1 MTSFS
6 QALSAAQALDRA
18 DSLAGRRALFS
29 LPEGCLYLVGHS
41 LGPPPA
47 SALERIASAQKA
59 WQRDLVRS
67 WNSAGW
73 IDLAERAG
81 ARIAP
86 LIGVDADEVIIADSV
101 SVNLFKL
108 AAAALPLA
116 RRKLIMVEEDEFPTD
131 QYIAEEMAR
140 QLGSAFQR
148 LAAGSAFDALKQ
160 GGILI
165 RSVVNYRSSEVT
177 DIKAFEEE
185 AEKHG
190 TLIVWDLSHATGVM
204 ALSLRSSGAR
214 LAAGCTYKYLN
225 GGPGAPAFVY
235 VEHNLASRLASPLPG
250 WMGHDSPFSFTPDY
264 TPRAGTARFASGTPP
279 ILSLA
284 ALDGALD
291 AFEGV
296 SPAALCAKARS
307 LGDIVIAEADAAGL
321 EVMSPRV
328 QAQRGGHV
336 SVRIKEG
343 YPVVQALAANGIM
356 ADFRAPDTVRLGLS
370 PLFLSH
376 EDIARAMA
384 QLHDILQSGSWD
396 RPEFHARAKVT

>member
-6 QALSAAQALDRA
+6 QALSSAQALDRA
-18 DSLAGRRALFS
+18 DSLADRRTLFS

-41 LGPPPA
+41 LGPPPI
-47 SALERIASAQKA
+47 SAMERIAAAQKA
-59 WQRDLVRS
+59 WQEHLVRS

-73 IDLAERAG
+73 IDLAERVG
-81 ARIAP
+81 GRIAP
-86 LIGVDADEVIIADSV
+86 LIGVDTDEVIIADSV

-108 AAAALPLA
+108 STTALPLA

-140 QLGSAFQR
+140 QLGSEFER
-148 LAAGSAFDALKQ
+148 LAAGSAFDALKL
-160 GGILI
+160 GGVLI
-165 RSVVNYRSSEVT
+165 RSAVNYRSSEVA
-177 DIKAFEEE
+177 DIKAFEAE
-185 AEKHG
+185 ADKHG

-204 ALSLRSSGAR
+204 DLSLKSSGAR

-235 VEHNLASRLASPLPG
+235 VERSLASRLASPLPG
-250 WMGHDSPFSFTPDY
+250 WMGHDSPFSFSPHY
-264 TPRAGTARFASGTPP
+264 KPRTGTARFASGTPP

-291 AFEGV
+291 AFEDMP
-296 SPAALCAKARS
+296 PAALCAKARS
-307 LGDIVIAEADAAGL
+307 LGGIVIAQAEAAGL
-321 EVMSPRV
+321 EVMSPR
-328 QAQRGGHV
+328 ASARRGGHV
-336 SVRIKEG
+336 SIRIKEG
-343 YPVVQALAANGIM
+343 YPVVQAMAAKGIM

-376 EDIARAMA
+376 EDVARAMA
-384 QLHDILQSGSWD
+384 HLGEILQSRSWD
-396 RPEFHARAKVT
+396 RPEYHARARVT

>member
-18 DSLAGRRALFS
+18 DSLVGRRALFS

-47 SALERIASAQKA
+47 SALERIAAAQKA
-59 WQRDLVRS
+59 WQRDIVRS

-204 ALSLRSSGAR
+204 DLSLRSSGAR

-225 GGPGAPAFVY
+225 GGPGAPAFIY
-235 VEHNLASRLASPLPG
+235 VERNLASRLASPLPG

-321 EVMSPRV
+321 EVMSPRA
-328 QAQRGGHV
+328 QDQRGGHV
-336 SVRIKEG
+336 SIRIKEG

-376 EDIARAMA
+376 EDVARAMA

>member
-18 DSLAGRRALFS
+18 DSLVGRRALFS

-47 SALERIASAQKA
+47 SALERIAAAQKA
-59 WQRDLVRS
+59 WQRELVRS

-185 AEKHG
+185 AKKHG

-204 ALSLRSSGAR
+204 DLSLRSSGAR

-235 VEHNLASRLASPLPG
+235 VERNLASRLASPLPG

-307 LGDIVIAEADAAGL
+307 LGDIVIAEADAASL
-321 EVMSPRV
+321 EVMSPRA
-328 QAQRGGHV
+328 QDQRGGHV
-336 SVRIKEG
+336 SIRTKEG

-376 EDIARAMA
+376 EDVARAMA

>member
-18 DSLAGRRALFS
+18 DSLVGRRALFS

-41 LGPPPA
+41 LGPPPT
-47 SALERIASAQKA
+47 SALERIAAAQKA
-59 WQRDLVRS
+59 WQRELVRS

-73 IDLAERAG
+73 IDLAERTG

-140 QLGSAFQR
+140 QLGSPFQR

-204 ALSLRSSGAR
+204 DLSLRSSGAR

-279 ILSLA
+279 ILSVA

-321 EVMSPRV
+321 EVMSPRA
-328 QAQRGGHV
+328 QDQRGGHV
-336 SVRIKEG
+336 SIRIKEG

-376 EDIARAMA
+376 EDVARAMA

-396 RPEFHARAKVT
+396 RPEFHARSKVT

>member
-18 DSLAGRRALFS
+18 DSLVGRRALFS

-47 SALERIASAQKA
+47 SALERIAAAQKA
-59 WQRDLVRS
+59 WQRELVRS

-148 LAAGSAFDALKQ
+148 LEAGSAFGALKQ

-165 RSVVNYRSSEVT
+165 RSAVNYRSSEVT
-177 DIKAFEEE
+177 DINAFEEE

-204 ALSLRSSGAR
+204 DLSLRASGTR

-328 QAQRGGHV
+328 QPQRGGHV

-376 EDIARAMA
+376 EDVARAMA

-396 RPEFHARAKVT
+396 RPEFHARSKVT

>member
-6 QALSAAQALDRA
+6 QALSSAQALDRA
-18 DSLAGRRALFS
+18 DTLAGRRALFS

-41 LGPPPA
+41 LGPPPT
-47 SALERIASAQKA
+47 SALERIAAAQKA

-148 LAAGSAFDALKQ
+148 LAAGSAFDTLKQ

-204 ALSLRSSGAR
+204 DLSLRSSGAR

-235 VEHNLASRLASPLPG
+235 VEHNLASRLTSPLPG

-284 ALDGALD
+284 ALDGSLD
-291 AFEGV
+291 AFEVV

-307 LGDIVIAEADAAGL
+307 LGDIVIAEAYAAGL
-321 EVMSPRV
+321 EVMSPR
-328 QAQRGGHV
+328 AKDQRGGHV
-336 SVRIKEG
+336 SIRIKEG

-376 EDIARAMA
+376 EDVARAMA
-384 QLHDILQSGSWD
+384 QLHDILRSGSWD
-396 RPEFHARAKVT
+396 RPEFHARSKVT

>member
-6 QALSAAQALDRA
+6 QALSSAQALDRA
-18 DSLAGRRALFS
+18 DPLADRRALFS
-29 LPEGCLYLVGHS
+29 LPEGCHYLVGHS

-47 SALERIASAQKA
+47 SALERIVAAQNA
-59 WQRDLVRS
+59 WQWDLVRS

-73 IDLAERAG
+73 IDLAERVG

-101 SVNLFKL
+101 SINLFKL
-108 AAAALPLA
+108 AAAALPFA
-116 RRKLIMVEEDEFPTD
+116 HRKLIMVKEDEFPTD

-148 LAAGSAFDALKQ
+148 LAAGSAFGALKQ

-165 RSVVNYRSSEVT
+165 RSAVNYRSSEVT

-204 ALSLRSSGAR
+204 DLSLRASGAR

-235 VEHNLASRLASPLPG
+235 VERKLASRLASPLPG
-250 WMGHDSPFSFTPDY
+250 WMGHDSPFSFTPVY

-307 LGDIVIAEADAAGL
+307 LSDIVIAEADAAGL
-321 EVMSPRV
+321 EVMSPRA

-336 SVRIKEG
+336 STRIEEG
-343 YPVVQALAANGIM
+343 YPVVQAMAAQGIL

-376 EDIARAMA
+376 EDVARAMA
-384 QLHDILQSGSWD
+384 HLRDILQSRSWD

>member
-18 DSLAGRRALFS
+18 DSLVGRRALFS

-47 SALERIASAQKA
+47 SALERIAAAQKA
-59 WQRDLVRS
+59 WQRELVRS

-86 LIGVDADEVIIADSV
+86 LIDADADEVIIADSV

-148 LAAGSAFDALKQ
+148 LAAGSAFGALKQ

-328 QAQRGGHV
+328 QDQRGGHV
-336 SVRIKEG
+336 SIRIKEG

-396 RPEFHARAKVT
+396 RPEFHARSKVT

>member
-1 MTSFS
+1 MTSLS
-6 QALSAAQALDRA
+6 HALSSAQALDQA
-18 DSLAGRRALFS
+18 DPLAARRTLFS
-29 LPEGCLYLVGHS
+29 LPDGCLYLVGHS
-41 LGPPPA
+41 LGPPPI
-47 SALERIASAQKA
+47 STLERIEAAQRD

-73 IDLAERAG
+73 IDLAERVG

-86 LIGVDADEVIIADSV
+86 MIGVDPDEVIIADSV

-116 RRKLIMVEEDEFPTD
+116 KRKLIMVEEDEFPTD

-140 QLGSAFQR
+140 QLGSEFQR
-148 LAAGSAFDALKQ
+148 LAAGSAFDALKR
-160 GGILI
+160 GGVLI
-165 RSVVNYRSSEVT
+165 RSAVNYRSSEVA
-177 DIKAFEEE
+177 DINTFEKE
-185 AEKHG
+185 AEKNG

-204 ALSLRSSGAR
+204 DLSLRASGAR

-235 VEHNLASRLASPLPG
+235 VERNLASRLTSPLPG
-250 WMGHDSPFSFTPDY
+250 WMGHDNPFSFTPHY
-264 TPRAGTARFASGTPP
+264 APRMGTARFASGTPP

-291 AFEGV
+291 AFEGIA
-296 SPAALCAKARS
+296 PAALCAKARS
-307 LGDIVIAEADAAGL
+307 LGDIVIAEADAQGL
-321 EVMSPRV
+321 EVMSPR
-328 QAQRGGHV
+328 APYQRGGHI
-336 SVRIKEG
+336 SIRINEG
-343 YPVVQALAANGIM
+343 YPVVQAMAAQGIM
-356 ADFRAPDTVRLGLS
+356 ADFRAPDTIRLGLS

-376 EDIARAMA
+376 EDVARAMM
-384 QLHDILQSGSWD
+384 LLKDILQTRTWD